1 MAELTVQ
8 TATQAGLDPSYAAAS
23 SGGDTVDNDGK
34 TVLHVKN
41 GDSSEHTV
49 TVASQVTSPEPGTAA
64 QDVEVAIPAGEE
76 RVIGPFQRSGFN
88 DENDEIEISYDG
100 VTDVTIAALSVDF

>member
-8 TATQAGLDPSYAAAS
+8 SASQSGLNPTYAAAA

-41 GDSSEHTV
+41 GDSSELTV
-49 TVASQVTSPEPGTAA
+49 TIASQVTSPEPGTTAT
-64 QDVEVAIPAGEE
+64 DVAVAIPAGEE
-76 RVIGPFQRSGFN
+76 RIIGPFQASGFN
-88 DENDEIEISYDG
+88 DASDELSISYDA
-100 VTDVTIAALSVDF
+100 VTSVTIAAISASF